1 MEKGG
6 KMKQYY
12 RTISNSNK
20 VETWH
25 GDPARATW
33 LLQTNKLVIP
43 LGTHKPKNLSQED
56 IKQF

>member
-1 MEKGG
+1 
-6 KMKQYY
+6 MKEYY
-12 RTISNSNK
+12 RTISKDNK

-33 LLQTNKLVIP
+33 LLTSHKLVLP
-43 LGTHKPKNLSQED
+43 LGVHKPKNLSQSQ